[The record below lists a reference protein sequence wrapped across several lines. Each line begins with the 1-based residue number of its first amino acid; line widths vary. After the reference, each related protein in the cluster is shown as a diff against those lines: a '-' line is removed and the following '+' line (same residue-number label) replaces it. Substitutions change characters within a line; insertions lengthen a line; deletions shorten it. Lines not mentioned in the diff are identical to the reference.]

1 MARALIVVAVVA
13 LVAASVAAAT
23 TPKPDAHDRALA
35 QQLAAKVESLKK
47 LTATSNSGDDR
58 ITNELKGCKTL
69 GKTPADSFAVVF
81 AMLPVLLIDIV
92 NEIRPILID
101 IRDTIAGMHPHNAV
115 FRRWLAAEGAGVDQ
129 ILTFDNHGKKID
141 YCAAV
146 KVMLAKSPSDA
157 ADPSRAGSRPG
168 EDQEPVLGR
177 LDAGER
183 DGEEAES
190 ADAGVPH
197 RCGRPAQR
205 CGAADEIEETAT
217 GVSPVFGRHPRFR
230 SGEPRLVNPARV
242 TSQPR
247 TGECAPLTGSAE
259 CAYLESARRCGG
271 RGLEM
276 VELPS

>member
-101 IRDTIAGMHPHNAV
+101 IRDTIAACPHNSV
-115 FRRWLAAEGAGVDQ
+115 FGAGS
-129 ILTFDNHGKKID
+129 LP
-141 YCAAV
+141 
-146 KVMLAKSPSDA
+146 KVPASTRSSPS
-157 ADPSRAGSRPG
+157 
-168 EDQEPVLGR
+168 
-177 LDAGER
+177 
-183 DGEEAES
+183 
-190 ADAGVPH
+190 
-197 RCGRPAQR
+197 
-205 CGAADEIEETAT
+205 TT
-217 GVSPVFGRHPRFR
+217 
-230 SGEPRLVNPARV
+230 
-242 TSQPR
+242 T
-247 TGECAPLTGSAE
+247 
-259 CAYLESARRCGG
+259 ARRSTTA
-271 RGLEM
+271 
-276 VELPS
+276 PP